1 MRMLHFVDAAADQTF
16 IPSDKINGLQVT
28 DADTIVVYSEVV
40 GGNTG
45 SGSGA
50 DAGVDKVTLTATGN
64 AAVVAKRLADFIC
77 ATNIGG
83 ASVLTIQATTA
94 PFTEISTVA
103 YASVA

>member
-1 MRMLHFVDAAADQTF
+1 MRMLHFVDGAADQTF
-16 IPSDKINGLQVT
+16 IPSDKINGIQVT
-28 DADTIVVYSEVV
+28 DADTVIIYSEVV

-50 DAGVDKVTLTATGN
+50 DAGVDKVTLTATGK
-64 AAVVAKRLADFIC
+64 AAVVALRLADAIA

-83 ASVLTIQATTA
+83 SNVLTIKASTA
-94 PFTEISTVA
+94 PFAEVGTVA